1 MGQFTNGTAISGDH
15 MSKIIVLGCSLS
27 AHGHLKSWPQ
37 RVSEVTGLVCVN
49 LAVPASSNQ
58 LQIQQFKEYVLDI
71 GIQLDDII
79 IWEITGTDR
88 CYKRV
93 TLNIAQKFVKW
104 TKQTGNVLFESNRK
118 NYFDNDY
125 RYDYLCCHPDGVGMQ
140 IDEAQL
146 LEDILFF
153 LTTARQFTKNVVVL
167 LGWKTALPKN
177 YYKEFI
183 NKLKERNFNYIDSHI
198 LEHAIDNNLPL
209 ADDFHPS
216 EEGYISFAD
225 NCVIPKLKELKLI

>member
-1 MGQFTNGTAISGDH
+1 
-15 MSKIIVLGCSLS
+15 MSKMIVLGCSLS
-27 AHGHLKSWPQ
+27 AEGHLKSWSR
-37 RVSEVTGLVCVN
+37 RVSEVTGLDYVN

-58 LQIQQFKEYVLDI
+58 LQIQRFKEYVLDT
-71 GIQLDDII
+71 GIQPDDII
-79 IWEITGTDR
+79 IWEITSTDR

-104 TKQTGNVLFESNRK
+104 ANSHGNGLFESNRK
-118 NYFDNDY
+118 NYFDNNY
-125 RYDYLCCHPDGVGMQ
+125 RYDYLCSHPDGFGMP

-153 LTTARQFTKNVVVL
+153 LTTARQFTNNIVVL
-167 LGWKTALPKN
+167 IGWKAAVPKK
-177 YYKEFI
+177 YYAKFI
-183 NKLKERNFNYIDSHI
+183 NSLKERNFNYIDSPI
-198 LEHAIDNNLPL
+198 LEHSINNHLPL
-209 ADDFHPS
+209 ADDLHPG